1 MANNV
6 SKYVNQ
12 LRKLNGAI
20 KDRYDYFD
28 PTNLLRSSSPGINWL
43 FGKNHGLPCGLTAL
57 LWGEKKSGKSLLFYD
72 LIGKLHRDDPD
83 AIAIKFDTEFRDEA
97 QLSNDLLVNMGIDLN
112 RLITIQSNDPKDIF
126 DPVAGVV
133 ADIAKDGGKVKLIG
147 IDSISGIQGR
157 REVDQESVT
166 QHQIGDWAMTMQVGL
181 KKVLPVIRKH
191 KIFLLL
197 NTHARD
203 NMDPIEIR
211 RGNKKKPA
219 AANAVEHMAEFI
231 INIGRVNNKSGKV
244 DELERGFIDESKK
257 GMDGEGEQTGHKIC
271 VWMQDNT
278 VGPKNR
284 VAEFTVDYRRGIVN
298 THEEVFRLGLA
309 WGIIGRP
316 AKGKYV
322 LGEKE
327 WFGKANFLE
336 ALEGSAELQEKII
349 SELLEREKSGTFMDV
364 VSTNE
369 EENDE

>member
-1 MANNV
+1 MANV

-28 PTNLLRSSSPGINWL
+28 PSNLLYSSSPGINWL
-43 FGKNHGLPCGLTAL
+43 FGKNHGIPKGLTAL

-72 LIGKLHRDDPD
+72 LIGKLHRSDPE

-97 QLSNDLLVNMGIDLN
+97 QLSNDLLVNMGIDLE
-112 RLITIQSNDPKDIF
+112 RLVVIQSNEPKDIF
-126 DPVAGVV
+126 DPVAGIVS
-133 ADIAKDGGKVKLIG
+133 DISKDGGKVGLIG

-157 REVDQESVT
+157 REVEQKSVT

-181 KKVLPVIRKH
+181 KKVLPIIRKH

-203 NMDPIEIR
+203 NMDPIEIM

-231 INIGRVNNKSGKV
+231 VNVGRVNNKSGKV
-244 DELERGFIDESKK
+244 DELDRSFTDDSKK
-257 GMDGEGEQTGHKIC
+257 GMDGKGEQTGHKIY

-284 VAEFTVDYRRGIVN
+284 LSEFTVDYSRGIVN
-298 THEEVFRLGLA
+298 THEEIFRLGLA
-309 WGIIGRP
+309 WKVIGRP
-316 AKGKYV
+316 GKGKYV
-322 LGEKE
+322 LDGKE
-327 WFGKANFLE
+327 WFGKGNFLE
-336 ALEGSAELQEKII
+336 ALEGSVEMQRKII
-349 SELLEREKSGTFMDV
+349 SELLEREKSGNFVNV
-364 VSTNE
+364 VATNE
-369 EENDE
+369 EDVEDE